1 MRNDIWGFW
10 PSGSYC
16 GESVPTSFWA
26 GKSFLFGL
34 LASGAA
40 CGLGL
45 LRVVLC
51 ERLNGASVLSREG
64 PKAAFV
70 QLVQRERNHLILGA
84 FLMFV
89 QVQ

>member
-1 MRNDIWGFW
+1 MELEPEYKKTRVEF
-10 PSGSYC
+10 C
-16 GESVPTSFWA
+16 G

-45 LRVVLC
+45 LSVVMC
-51 ERLNGASVLSREG
+51 QRLNGASILSREG

-70 QLVQRERNHLILGA
+70 QLAQKKKIT
-84 FLMFV
+84 
-89 QVQ
+89 